1 MQQDNSALLAFLETV
16 HPYDSLPRDE
26 MARVAASFSRRHYD
40 DAAVIYAA
48 GEPMTGIFLIL
59 QGSVE
64 VLEPS
69 GGLVSLLGP
78 RNSFGERGFGK

>member
-1 MQQDNSALLAFLETV
+1 MDQDRNSLLAFLETV

-48 GEPMTGIFLIL
+48 GEPMTGIFRITL
-59 QGSVE
+59 S
-64 VLEPS
+64 
-69 GGLVSLLGP
+69 
-78 RNSFGERGFGK
+78 RK